1 MKAYEDDGTREDMLF
16 SAVYHSAPFHQT
28 LRSTVEAVQGLNKQ
42 NSREGVN
49 EKEVVVTLRGLRVLG
64 ACVDMGPSI
73 AAKILTVIEPSIV
86 GTLVECVTSVIDDL
100 QRSRSSTPKKLRVAE
115 ECLRVVRSIWRYARM
130 LPLSGSSGTSVDNL
144 KNIVEKETR
153 LISHIASFLFNY
165 PNSVDTADK
174 KDTAALRSRGTL
186 LSFTSLALDLLSIE
200 TEWARHSDHISSE
213 LNVLQALESAL
224 EQDLSTLVASSNQF
238 MSTYGFVGFAEAH
251 EGFMVHLQNIK
262 RANLPSSGIPNK
274 LFTTSS
280 PEPFRTIDGH
290 KEVSFLPAT
299 QWFGFFQIE
308 GETTAGK
315 DASYAKLAVS
325 YEVLSKELQCLSAWR
340 YFSELFS
347 LLLKKWRR
355 QSSGAPILSMPDGI
369 FSTSMTSETLRALHK
384 NLSHIELAQLEASPA
399 LFVDEILAL
408 ASDSAALV
416 LSFARVEDSAYSI
429 STEDWIDTLVL
440 ISESSK
446 KVLEVLRGYSMVRR
460 ASNTIARCGFPV
472 TNHLN
477 AFFKLQECS
486 FVLQQLLASA
496 RAISA
501 SRKDNAILSYHMKSR
516 SDGVRIE
523 LATTACKVIRT
534 IEGWASSSA
543 KSNGTR
549 GTSEEDRR
557 KYRSCFCTCVSLLGS
572 LITEDESDPSMEGRR
587 SYTLKL
593 HAVFRDFDIVRSLVL
608 HAGLA
613 STPDVWSTNVSGANA
628 ESNARL
634 SLDVKE
640 AALVLSVFNL
650 FTAIAVGG
658 DPSMLSLLVE
668 GNSSLLLSRNAILSF
683 WGKAHSKV
691 TAFPLRGYVPEG
703 AHGHGQSASS
713 NTGARYAGLDDPAHL
728 VWRAGLKFIAATLR
742 SSSRNVD
749 VGDGTMSRYCSVAL
763 DFLMSNREPVL
774 AALKQCSSVTFGSK
788 SFVFTL
794 NSLREATLIMSV
806 VSELNSR
813 AVVDTFKRACPDLYN
828 TLIGEA
834 KSLVASISSFLGAS
848 GASRELFR
856 AMADFEGGDGMAG
869 DQGYHFGALSPVY
882 QVLSSG
888 VPNAK
893 HEAIRYSHFVSR
905 CSAAVTREDHE
916 SQLTFPPRWKR
927 TSRGGSSTDPQSVTS
942 LEHNCRSS
950 VTSEFSLELELAA
963 AECLCFAVSIV
974 WKTHPASNSFVMFS
988 EEEAARLDAMPF
1000 VRPGM
1005 VVAFRERDSHEGVL
1019 VSTTRENNSLGAIH
1033 FGQVLSCDTVH
1044 RVWHVRLMN
1053 RSSDGGAETC
1063 YVSDFQLAGIEDT
1076 TKRCCILNFSPA
1088 PETSSELESVG
1099 SSISVGHL
1107 ILALR
1112 WCHQAYSELRG
1123 ETPRGGAGTVVSRLA
1138 ELVTAF
1144 VGMELSIHREI
1155 GSQHSA
1161 SKPDADKIIAAQLL
1175 DLFGET
1181 SEFGVRAAESFSDP
1195 TARRHGRLKEVVCDS
1210 VWEAIRQQLCNELDR
1225 ATNDIEA
1232 KQREKG
1238 NDAIEGGR
1246 YTGIRRSG
1254 NQSPF
1259 RGMGV

>member
-1 MKAYEDDGTREDMLF
+1 
-16 SAVYHSAPFHQT
+16 
-28 LRSTVEAVQGLNKQ
+28 
-42 NSREGVN
+42 
-49 EKEVVVTLRGLRVLG
+49 
-64 ACVDMGPSI
+64 
-73 AAKILTVIEPSIV
+73 
-86 GTLVECVTSVIDDL
+86 
-100 QRSRSSTPKKLRVAE
+100 
-115 ECLRVVRSIWRYARM
+115 
-130 LPLSGSSGTSVDNL
+130 
-144 KNIVEKETR
+144 
-153 LISHIASFLFNY
+153 
-165 PNSVDTADK
+165 
-174 KDTAALRSRGTL
+174 
-186 LSFTSLALDLLSIE
+186 
-200 TEWARHSDHISSE
+200 
-213 LNVLQALESAL
+213 
-224 EQDLSTLVASSNQF
+224 
-238 MSTYGFVGFAEAH
+238 
-251 EGFMVHLQNIK
+251 
-262 RANLPSSGIPNK
+262 
-274 LFTTSS
+274 
-280 PEPFRTIDGH
+280 
-290 KEVSFLPAT
+290 
-299 QWFGFFQIE
+299 
-308 GETTAGK
+308 
-315 DASYAKLAVS
+315 
-325 YEVLSKELQCLSAWR
+325 
-340 YFSELFS
+340 
-347 LLLKKWRR
+347 
-355 QSSGAPILSMPDGI
+355 
-369 FSTSMTSETLRALHK
+369 
-384 NLSHIELAQLEASPA
+384 
-399 LFVDEILAL
+399 
-408 ASDSAALV
+408 
-416 LSFARVEDSAYSI
+416 
-429 STEDWIDTLVL
+429 
-440 ISESSK
+440 
-446 KVLEVLRGYSMVRR
+446 
-460 ASNTIARCGFPV
+460 
-472 TNHLN
+472 
-477 AFFKLQECS
+477 
-486 FVLQQLLASA
+486 
-496 RAISA
+496 
-501 SRKDNAILSYHMKSR
+501 MKSR

-523 LATTACKVIRT
+523 LATTACKVLRT

-549 GTSEEDRR
+549 GTSEEERR

-572 LITEDESDPSMEGRR
+572 MITEDESDPSMDGRR

-613 STPDVWSTNVSGANA
+613 STPDAWSTTVSGANA
-628 ESNARL
+628 ESNGRL
-634 SLDVKE
+634 SLDEEE

-683 WGKAHSKV
+683 WGQTHSNV

-703 AHGHGQSASS
+703 VRGQGQSASS

-742 SSSRNVD
+742 SSSRNTD
-749 VGDGTMSRYCSVAL
+749 VGDGTMARYCSLAF
-763 DFLMSNREPVL
+763 DFLMSNREPLL

-794 NSLREATLIMSV
+794 NSLREATLIMSI

-828 TLIGEA
+828 ALIGEA
-834 KSLVASISSFLGAS
+834 KALVASISSFLGAS

-950 VTSEFSLELELAA
+950 VTSDFSLELELAA
-963 AECLCFAVSIV
+963 AECLCCAVSIV

-988 EEEAARLDAMPF
+988 EEEAARLDSMRF
-1000 VRPGM
+1000 VQPGM
-1005 VVAFRERDSHEGVL
+1005 VVAFRERDSREGVL
-1019 VSTTRENNSLGAIH
+1019 VSTTRETNSRGAIH
-1033 FGQVLSCDTVH
+1033 FGQVLNCDTVH

-1053 RSSDGGAETC
+1053 RPSDGGAETC

-1076 TKRCCILNFSPA
+1076 TKRSCILSFSPA
-1088 PETSSELESVG
+1088 PETSSELESIG
-1099 SSISVGHL
+1099 SSTSVGHL

-1123 ETPRGGAGTVVSRLA
+1123 ETPRGGAGMVVSRLA

-1144 VGMELSIHREI
+1144 VGMELSIHHEN
-1155 GSQHSA
+1155 GSQYSA

-1210 VWEAIRQQLCNELDR
+1210 VWEAIRQQLWNELDR

>member
-1 MKAYEDDGTREDMLF
+1 
-16 SAVYHSAPFHQT
+16 
-28 LRSTVEAVQGLNKQ
+28 
-42 NSREGVN
+42 
-49 EKEVVVTLRGLRVLG
+49 
-64 ACVDMGPSI
+64 
-73 AAKILTVIEPSIV
+73 
-86 GTLVECVTSVIDDL
+86 
-100 QRSRSSTPKKLRVAE
+100 
-115 ECLRVVRSIWRYARM
+115 
-130 LPLSGSSGTSVDNL
+130 
-144 KNIVEKETR
+144 
-153 LISHIASFLFNY
+153 
-165 PNSVDTADK
+165 
-174 KDTAALRSRGTL
+174 
-186 LSFTSLALDLLSIE
+186 
-200 TEWARHSDHISSE
+200 
-213 LNVLQALESAL
+213 
-224 EQDLSTLVASSNQF
+224 
-238 MSTYGFVGFAEAH
+238 
-251 EGFMVHLQNIK
+251 
-262 RANLPSSGIPNK
+262 
-274 LFTTSS
+274 
-280 PEPFRTIDGH
+280 
-290 KEVSFLPAT
+290 
-299 QWFGFFQIE
+299 
-308 GETTAGK
+308 
-315 DASYAKLAVS
+315 
-325 YEVLSKELQCLSAWR
+325 
-340 YFSELFS
+340 
-347 LLLKKWRR
+347 
-355 QSSGAPILSMPDGI
+355 
-369 FSTSMTSETLRALHK
+369 
-384 NLSHIELAQLEASPA
+384 
-399 LFVDEILAL
+399 
-408 ASDSAALV
+408 
-416 LSFARVEDSAYSI
+416 
-429 STEDWIDTLVL
+429 
-440 ISESSK
+440 
-446 KVLEVLRGYSMVRR
+446 
-460 ASNTIARCGFPV
+460 
-472 TNHLN
+472 
-477 AFFKLQECS
+477 
-486 FVLQQLLASA
+486 
-496 RAISA
+496 
-501 SRKDNAILSYHMKSR
+501 MKSR

-523 LATTACKVIRT
+523 LATTACKVLRT

-549 GTSEEDRR
+549 GTSEEERR

-572 LITEDESDPSMEGRR
+572 MITEDESDPSMDGRR

-613 STPDVWSTNVSGANA
+613 STPDAWSTTVSGANA
-628 ESNARL
+628 ESNGRL
-634 SLDVKE
+634 SLDEEE

-683 WGKAHSKV
+683 WGQTHSNV

-703 AHGHGQSASS
+703 VRGQGQSASS

-742 SSSRNVD
+742 SSSRNTD
-749 VGDGTMSRYCSVAL
+749 VGDGTMARYCSLAF
-763 DFLMSNREPVL
+763 DFLMSNREPLL

-794 NSLREATLIMSV
+794 NSLREATLIMSI

-828 TLIGEA
+828 ALIGEA
-834 KSLVASISSFLGAS
+834 KALVASISSFLGAS

-916 SQLTFPPRWKR
+916 SQLTFPSRWKHKAR
-927 TSRGGSSTDPQSVTS
+927 SGSTSDPHSVTS

-950 VTSEFSLELELAA
+950 VTSDFSLELELSA
-963 AECLCFAVSIV
+963 AECLCHAVSIV

-1000 VRPGM
+1000 VQPGM
-1005 VVAFRERDSHEGVL
+1005 VVAFRARDRREGVL
-1019 VSTTRENNSLGAIH
+1019 VPTSRENNSLGPIE
-1033 FGQVLSCDTVH
+1033 FGQVMHCDTVH
-1044 RVWHVRLMN
+1044 RVWNVRLMN
-1053 RSSDGGAETC
+1053 SAETC

-1076 TKRCCILNFSPA
+1076 TKRCCILTFSPA

-1099 SSISVGHL
+1099 RTISVGHL

-1123 ETPRGGAGTVVSRLA
+1123 ETPRGGVVSRLA

-1144 VGMELSIHREI
+1144 VGMELSIHHEI
-1155 GSQHSA
+1155 GSQHST

-1175 DLFGET
+1175 DLYGET

-1195 TARRHGRLKEVVCDS
+1195 TARRNGRLKEVVCDS
-1210 VWEAIRQQLCNELDR
+1210 VWEAIRRQLWNELDR

-1232 KQREKG
+1232 KQREKS

-1246 YTGIRRSG
+1246 YSGIRRSG

-1259 RGMGV
+1259 RGMGM